1 MAEIKDESSEEK
13 DEVIVRMSVREWEY
27 FKDIDVVTK
36 YKEGF
41 ETLTPKQQDYT
52 VKHLR
57 DSVGIEFI
65 AGLLFTFL
73 IMVWCLFMDA
83 PLKELADP
91 SNTPIDEKAP
101 WYFIGL
107 QELLIFFDPWLA
119 GVVLPS
125 ILLVGLLLVPF
136 IDPNKETGIGRYTF
150 RDRPVAVS
158 IFGFGFAMWY
168 ILIIIGQFFRGPA
181 RMFFWPW
188 EDKSVLKDVPLI
200 EMVNFPIAGGFA
212 FFILYFG
219 IGVIVPQ
226 FIFKNFCKTLGV
238 VRYYIFISL
247 FLIMLLIPIK
257 IFLRYVFDVKY
268 ILSLQIFNTVLSF

>member
-1 MAEIKDESSEEK
+1 MAEMKEQSREK
-13 DEVIVRMSVREWEY
+13 DEIIVRMSGKEWEY
-27 FKDIDVVTK
+27 VKNINVTSE
-36 YKEGF
+36 YREGF
-41 ETLTPKQQDYT
+41 DTLTPKQQDYT

-65 AGLLFTFL
+65 AGLVFTFI
-73 IMVWCLFMDA
+73 IMVWSLFMDA
-83 PLKELADP
+83 PLNELANPAD
-91 SNTPIDEKAP
+91 TPINEKAP

-107 QELLIFFDPWLA
+107 QELLIYFDPWLA
-119 GVVLPS
+119 GVVLPT
-125 ILLVGLLLVPF
+125 ILLVGLLVIPF
-136 IDPNKETGIGRYTF
+136 IDPNRETGIGQYTL
-150 RDRPVAVS
+150 RKRKLAVPL
-158 IFGFGFAMWY
+158 FCFGFAMWHV
-168 ILIIIGQFFRGPA
+168 LIIIGQFFRGPA
-181 RMFFWPW
+181 RVFYWPW
-188 EDKSVLKDVPLI
+188 EDKSVLKDVPVT

-238 VRYYIFISL
+238 VRYYIFIAL

-268 ILSLQIFNTVLSF
+268 ILSIQIFNTILSF